1 MLLLPPATGDSN
13 DAGQLGID
21 TPKFQQ
27 LPLAP
32 AVFRRTRPTMTEG
45 EKPKY
50 ELLISASV
58 VQQQVSTMQIASADG
73 LFSMAAGVMLGGSLF
88 QIENWSNSE
97 VLGQVCLYRLQLR
110 GAEPQSLT
118 SLS

>member
-1 MLLLPPATGDSN
+1 MPPATGDGT

-21 TPKFQQ
+21 SPQLQQ

-50 ELLISASV
+50 ELLISASA
-58 VQQQVSTMQIASADG
+58 VQQQVSTLQLASADG
-73 LFSMAAGVMLGGSLF
+73 LFSMAAGVLVGGSLF
-88 QIENWSNSE
+88 QIESWSNSE
-97 VLGQVCLYRLQLR
+97 VLGQACLYRIQLR
-110 GAEPQSLT
+110 GAEPQSPT
-118 SLS
+118 SLI

>member
-1 MLLLPPATGDSN
+1 
-13 DAGQLGID
+13 
-21 TPKFQQ
+21 
-27 LPLAP
+27 
-32 AVFRRTRPTMTEG
+32 MTEG